1 MLPGLFSN
9 VLPCALLPNRPFF
22 QIRRLRLYLVL
33 LNRLADGQTPFNWS
47 GFYIGGNL
55 GSDWLHY
62 HAGNS
67 GDTVTTIVDMNP
79 PATGFISV
87 SGFDR
92 YDTTLIGGGQLGY
105 NFQFGILV
113 LGLEGDFDGISSGG
127 VGKLF
132 TPSPFGPT
140 FNSER
145 TFDRSWSASGRLR
158 AGVAWK
164 HFLFY
169 GTGGGALTD
178 VRMHVVDGI
187 GGPAPG
193 ALPVS
198 SGSDKAATGW
208 VAGVGAEYAL
218 TKAISLGLEYRHA
231 GFNTEITP
239 PAGTAAILG
248 SVGPGSNHFVF
259 HGTSVSPSD
268 DQVTVRINF
277 LFNGLLGH

>member
-1 MLPGLFSN
+1 MRFHRAS
-9 VLPCALLPNRPFF
+9 RFF
-22 QIRRLRLYLVL
+22 KFAVCVFLVL
-33 LNRLADGQTPFNWS
+33 LSRLAYGQTPFDWS
-47 GFYIGGNL
+47 GFYIGGNVGGDRL
-55 GSDWLHY
+55 RY
-62 HAGNS
+62 EAGNS
-67 GDTVTTIVDMNP
+67 GDTITEIVDMNP
-79 PATGFISV
+79 PVTGFVPV

-92 YDTTLIGGGQLGY
+92 YHTALIGGGQLGY
-105 NFQFGILV
+105 NLQFGIFV

-132 TPSPFGPT
+132 TPHPFGPT

-145 TFDRSWSASGRLR
+145 SFDRSWSASGRLR

-164 HFLFY
+164 QFLFY

-193 ALPVS
+193 ALPLS
-198 SGSDKAATGW
+198 SGAEKTAAGW

-218 TKAISLGLEYRHA
+218 TKAVSLGLEYRHA
-231 GFNTEITP
+231 GFNAEITP

-248 SVGPGSNHFVF
+248 SNGPGSNHFSF